1 MPCQSS
7 VSRHLI
13 AALLALLCGS
23 SQAEESAS
31 ASLSADGQTL
41 QYDGPLLLPAIQQ
54 LEALYQRSAAKPRE
68 LLINSPGGDAR
79 LGLLLGYLVHGWGLD
94 VRVRE
99 QCASA
104 CANYV
109 FPAGRNKYLAAGS
122 MLLWHGGALQ
132 PDWQAIIRARW
143 PHNPARQQAA
153 RDDLAL
159 WQQQE
164 RDFYASIGV
173 SQLIS
178 VCGQHEQWR
187 RAVPQA
193 LGFDYSPQDLARF
206 GIRGLQ
212 LPADGWQPHQR
223 WGSPRFFRAAW
234 CDTPPAAVDE
244 PLCGCQFDDDGN
256 PVPPAATPSPASPAA
271 PRPPAATVD

>member
-1 MPCQSS
+1 MRPTLLHP
-7 VSRHLI
+7 VRHL
-13 AALLALLCGS
+13 ARVMLCGLLALFADATL
-23 SQAEESAS
+23 AADDTAS
-31 ASLSADGQTL
+31 ASLSADGRTL
-41 QYDGPLLLPAIQQ
+41 QYDGLLTLPA
-54 LEALYQRSAAKPRE
+54 LEALYQRSQPRPQE

-79 LGLLLGYLVHGWGLD
+79 LGLLLGYLLHEWGLD

-99 QCASA
+99 QCASS

-109 FPAGRNKYLAAGS
+109 FPAGRNKYLEAGS

-143 PHNPARQQAA
+143 PHDAARQQVA
-153 RDDLAL
+153 RDDLAR

-164 RDFYASIGV
+164 RDFYAAIGV
-173 SQLIS
+173 SQLIT

-187 RAVPQA
+187 RAVPQS

-212 LPADGWQPHQR
+212 LPAEGWQPHQR
-223 WGSPRFFRAAW
+223 WDSPRFFRASW
-234 CDTPPAAVDE
+234 CDTPPPAVNA
-244 PLCGCQFDDDGN
+244 PLCNCSLNADDA
-256 PVPPAATPSPASPAA
+256 AATPSPASPA
-271 PRPPAATVD
+271 PHHPPAATAD